1 MPPSPI
7 KVFNCLHGG
16 DPPHTSSFGK
26 FSNNPYFVVGVH
38 DILQTFIDIFMYN
51 QYILES
57 SKSCSCVIVVL
68 QHQAH
73 PHRFSSSRTIWKS
86 ARLTKLS
93 TFLRLFVEL
102 SLRFL
107 SLLYFLVSGWSR
119 YHYILCVAGQGWDRS
134 WYAYT
139 LQDTAIYKYRTSQV
153 GNFMGMMKQDRYASY
168 AVSHFCPGWRMAIMM
183 FCNYGCKLGL
193 LAMNEMKSE

>member
-1 MPPSPI
+1 MPPSPM

-26 FSNNPYFVVGVH
+26 FSNYPYFVVGVH

-73 PHRFSSSRTIWKS
+73 AHRFSANRTIRKS
-86 ARLTKLS
+86 AQLTKLS
-93 TFLRLFVEL
+93 TSQLLFVDMPL
-102 SLRFL
+102 M
-107 SLLYFLVSGWSR
+107 LYSIFVPVEEW
-119 YHYILCVAGQGWDRS
+119 
-134 WYAYT
+134 
-139 LQDTAIYKYRTSQV
+139 
-153 GNFMGMMKQDRYASY
+153 
-168 AVSHFCPGWRMAIMM
+168 P
-183 FCNYGCKLGL
+183 
-193 LAMNEMKSE
+193 